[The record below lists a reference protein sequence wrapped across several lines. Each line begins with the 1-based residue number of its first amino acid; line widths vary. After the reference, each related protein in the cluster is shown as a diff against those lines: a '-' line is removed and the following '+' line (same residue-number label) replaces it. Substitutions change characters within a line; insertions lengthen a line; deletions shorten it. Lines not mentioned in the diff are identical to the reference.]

1 MSYSRESKTNLNFQQ
16 VNKPSW
22 ICPNKVLQ
30 SWLICTVY
38 HLLMK
43 NNKVK
48 GNGGFKEMVG
58 LLTFFPWKW
67 GGGEVIKE
75 GGLIVDLQQLQQ
87 LYITPVILAV
97 TFSKRRHIVSYW
109 RCFTTQLKEG
119 TLYCMHL
126 LQNLIVRMR
135 DWQTSGWHI
144 IKGCV
149 KRDNQSTTATRK
161 NLGS

>member
-1 MSYSRESKTNLNFQQ
+1 M
-16 VNKPSW
+16 NKPW
-22 ICPNKVLQ
+22 RIGPNKVLQ
-30 SWLICTVY
+30 SCLIYTVY
-38 HLLMK
+38 HLLVK
-43 NNKVK
+43 NNNVEGK
-48 GNGGFKEMVG
+48 GGFKEMVG

-119 TLYCMHL
+119 TLCCIHL
-126 LQNLIVRMR
+126 LQNLKVRMR
-135 DWQTSGWHI
+135 DWQTSGWHT

-149 KRDNQSTTATRK
+149 ERDNQSTTATRK
-161 NLGS
+161 TWDPNTHATIFYVYSRLH